1 MPGNIILCVLIT
13 IIVLLLTTVIMADYN
28 RNLDGCD
35 SPEGYYMNER
45 YRCLK
50 GWTIFL
56 FFVGVFVVIM
66 MSGMLHDVDY
76 LP

>member
-1 MPGNIILCVLIT
+1 MGNIILCVLIT
-13 IIVLLLTTVIMADYN
+13 IIVLLLTTVIMAEYN
-28 RNLDGCD
+28 RNLDGREF
-35 SPEGYYMNER
+35 PEGYDMNER

-50 GWTIFL
+50 EWTIFL

>member
-1 MPGNIILCVLIT
+1 MGNIILCVLIT

-28 RNLDGCD
+28 RNLDGRD
-35 SPEGYYMNER
+35 DPEGYYMNER
-45 YRCLK
+45 K